1 MALHTATI
9 HWTRGSD
16 DFLDKRY
23 HRAHTWQFDGGAV
36 VSASS
41 SPHVVPLP
49 YSDAAAVDPEEAY
62 VAALS
67 SCHML
72 WFLDIACRAGFRVN
86 RYTDAATGT
95 MAPDAQG
102 RLVVTHVQLQPVTWF
117 DAAHAPSAQVLL
129 QPVTCFDAAHAPSA
143 AQLDELHH
151 RAHASCF
158 LANSVKT
165 QIDCAPVLELSEGG

>member
-1 MALHTATI
+1 MAEHSATVS
-9 HWTRGSD
+9 WQRGSD

-23 HRAHTWQFDGGAV
+23 HRAHRWQFDGGAV
-36 VSASS
+36 VAGSS
-41 SPHVVPLP
+41 SPHIVPPP

-72 WFLDIACRAGFRVN
+72 WFLDLACRAGWRVN
-86 RYTDAATGT
+86 RYTDAAVGT

-102 RLVVTHVQLQPVTWF
+102 RLVVTQVQLRPVTAF
-117 DAAHAPSAQVLL
+117 DRAHAPSTQVL
-129 QPVTCFDAAHAPSA
+129 A
-143 AQLDELHH
+143 ELHH
-151 RAHASCF
+151 QAHQACF

-165 QIDCAPVLELSEGG
+165 DIRCAPVLEIDETEPGSD

>member
-1 MALHTATI
+1 MAEHTATI
-9 HWTRGSD
+9 AWSRGSD

-36 VSASS
+36 VAGSS

-72 WFLDIACRAGFRVN
+72 WFLDFACRAGWRVDS
-86 RYTDAATGT
+86 YTDAAVGT
-95 MAPDAQG
+95 MAKDAEG
-102 RLVVTHVQLQPVTWF
+102 RLVVAHVQLRPVTRF
-117 DAAHAPSAQVLL
+117 DAAHPPSSAVLADL
-129 QPVTCFDAAHAPSA
+129 HHQAHAA
-143 AQLDELHH
+143 
-151 RAHASCF
+151 CF

-165 QIDCAPVLELSEGG
+165 QIDCAPVLDVEGPLT

>member
-1 MALHTATI
+1 MASSHHTATI
-9 HWTRGSD
+9 AWQRGAD

-23 HRAHTWQFDGGAV
+23 HRAHTWQFDGGATV
-36 VSASS
+36 AASS

-49 YSDAAAVDPEEAY
+49 YSDAAAVDPEEAF

-72 WFLDIACRAGFRVN
+72 WFLDIACRAGWRVN
-86 RYTDAATGT
+86 RYTDAAVGT

-102 RLVVTHVQLQPVTWF
+102 RLVVSHVQLRPVTVF
-117 DAAHAPSAQVLL
+117 EAAHAPSDEAL
-129 QPVTCFDAAHAPSA
+129 AA
-143 AQLDELHH
+143 LHH
-151 RAHASCF
+151 QAHGACF

-165 QIDCAPVLELSEGG
+165 QIDCAPVRQLQE

>member
-1 MALHTATI
+1 MAQHTATVA
-9 HWTRGSD
+9 WQRGTD

-23 HRAHTWQFDGGAV
+23 HRAHTWHFDGGATV
-36 VSASS
+36 AASS

-72 WFLDIACRAGFRVN
+72 WFMDLASRAGFRLN
-86 RYTDAATGT
+86 RYTDAAVGT
-95 MAPDAQG
+95 LAHNEQG
-102 RLVVTHVQLQPVTWF
+102 QLAVTHVQLQPAT
-117 DAAHAPSAQVLL
+117 L
-129 QPVTCFDAAHAPSA
+129 FDAAHAPSA
-143 AQLDELHH
+143 AQLADLHH

-165 QIDCAPVLELSEGG
+165 HIDCAPVLEVGSVAEGH

>member
-1 MALHTATI
+1 MAEHTATI
-9 HWTRGSD
+9 TWTRGSD
-16 DFLDKRY
+16 DFLDRRY

-36 VSASS
+36 VAGSS

-72 WFLDIACRAGFRVN
+72 WFLDIACRAGWRVN
-86 RYTDAATGT
+86 RYTDAAVGT
-95 MAPDAQG
+95 MAPDAEG
-102 RLVVTHVQLQPVTWF
+102 RLVVSHVQLRPVTVF
-117 DAAHAPSAQVLL
+117 DAARAPSAEVLAGL
-129 QPVTCFDAAHAPSA
+129 HHQAHAA
-143 AQLDELHH
+143 
-151 RAHASCF
+151 CF

-165 QIDCAPVLELSEGG
+165 RIDCAPVLATEAA

>member
-1 MALHTATI
+1 MAKHTATI
-9 HWTRGSD
+9 TWTRGTD

-36 VSASS
+36 VPASS

-72 WFLDIACRAGFRVN
+72 WFMDFASRAGFRLD
-86 RYTDAATGT
+86 RYTDAAVGT
-95 MAPDAQG
+95 MDRNAQG
-102 RLVVTHVQLQPVTWF
+102 QLVVSHVQLRPVTRF
-117 DAAHAPSAQVLL
+117 DAAHAPSAE
-129 QPVTCFDAAHAPSA
+129 
-143 AQLDELHH
+143 QLDDLHH
-151 RAHASCF
+151 RAHAACF

-165 QIDCAPVLELSEGG
+165 QIDCAPVLEVEGA

>member
-1 MALHTATI
+1 MAEHTATI
-9 HWTRGSD
+9 TWTRGSD

-36 VSASS
+36 VPASS

-72 WFLDIACRAGFRVN
+72 WFLDIASRAGWRVDHY
-86 RYTDAATGT
+86 RDAAVGT
-95 MAPDAQG
+95 MARDDQG
-102 RLVVTHVQLQPVTWF
+102 RLVITHVQLRPVTRF
-117 DAAHAPSAQVLL
+117 DAAHAPSAPVLADL
-129 QPVTCFDAAHAPSA
+129 HHQAHAA
-143 AQLDELHH
+143 
-151 RAHASCF
+151 CF

-165 QIDCAPVLELSEGG
+165 RIDFAPVLEPAGG

>member
-1 MALHTATI
+1 MAEHTATI
-9 HWTRGSD
+9 AWSRGSD

-23 HRAHTWQFDGGAV
+23 HRAHSWKFDGGAV
-36 VSASS
+36 VAGSS

-72 WFLDIACRAGFRVN
+72 WFLDFACRAGWRVDS
-86 RYTDAATGT
+86 YTDAAVGT
-95 MAPDAQG
+95 MAKDAQG
-102 RLVVTHVQLQPVTWF
+102 RLVVAHVQLRPVTRF
-117 DAAHAPSAQVLL
+117 DAAHAPTAEVLADL
-129 QPVTCFDAAHAPSA
+129 HHQAHAA
-143 AQLDELHH
+143 
-151 RAHASCF
+151 CF

-165 QIDCAPVLELSEGG
+165 QIDCAPVLEVEGEGA